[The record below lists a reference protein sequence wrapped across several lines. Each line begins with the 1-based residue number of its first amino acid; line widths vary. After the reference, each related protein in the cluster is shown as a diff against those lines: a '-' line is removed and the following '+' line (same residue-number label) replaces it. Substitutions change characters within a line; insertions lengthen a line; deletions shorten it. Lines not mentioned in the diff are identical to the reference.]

1 MPDICIGATAVL
13 WKEFKTRY
21 PVVKKAGSVLY
32 CGYPLVVIIVPIAHW
47 SMYYFIGREE
57 GKIMWK
63 VRAKKWYEKF
73 VAVEDKK
80 KLKRKCT
87 QW

>member
-1 MPDICIGATAVL
+1 MYI
-13 WKEFKTRY
+13 
-21 PVVKKAGSVLY
+21 LY

-80 KLKRKCT
+80 KTKKKMYTMIMVNMRARKLADVKERTRERDRC
-87 QW
+87 